1 MAKPGE
7 GSYVGFFIDSDGDG
21 DLDLFVSAMNFYEDI
36 VQSQVTGLALRPTRA
51 YLYRNDGDH
60 FPRHRPPAGVGPAPL
75 ARWVRAMATWT
86 TTA

>member
-21 DLDLFVSAMNFYEDI
+21 DRDLFVSAMNFYEDI

-51 YLYRNDGDH
+51 YLYRNDGATFRDIA
-60 FPRHRPPAGVGPAPL
+60 PQQGWPAPL
-75 ARWVRAMATWT
+75 ARWARATGTWT
-86 TTA
+86 TTV